1 VQARAKKG
9 DAGRGQSL
17 LIESAAR
24 GRPASRRI
32 ASPSR
37 CLLRATSPGN
47 GDDGVPCPASRL
59 VPIGFRTIPIRRR
72 FSIGL
77 IAVPI
82 RWCFLKARDGDWEL
96 LALYLE
102 SGEPVTP
109 DIRKFLSEVLRGD
122 RKRPKNRHH
131 LASTVTREMEIAEF
145 VMKQEDAGKC
155 RGVIAEAEK
164 KFRCTRSTVQ
174 RALKKHRMSLLLLG
188 RRLGS
193 FTS

>member
-1 VQARAKKG
+1 MPSKPPRTDWLPNNPDKET
-9 DAGRGQSL
+9 L
-17 LIESAAR
+17 LNWVNS
-24 GRPASRRI
+24 
-32 ASPSR
+32 SPDKVV
-37 CLLRATSPGN
+37 L
-47 GDDGVPCPASRL
+47 
-59 VPIGFRTIPIRRR
+59 
-72 FSIGL
+72 
-77 IAVPI
+77 
-82 RWCFLKARDGDWEL
+82 LKARDGDWEL